1 VCAPSEGMVSVL
13 DAVGLAVILLVNT
26 ALVALMTRFFRVRL
40 HTRWGSVL
48 YSVVVPPVVLVV
60 STLFLSGVL
69 KLGPDLGSA
78 VAVVAIAIV
87 LPLATGLT
95 FDYFWMPAPEE
106 VDLPEKW
113 DDDRD
118 REQQRRERLRP

>member
-1 VCAPSEGMVSVL
+1 MVSVL

>member
-1 VCAPSEGMVSVL
+1 MVSVL

-106 VDLPEKW
+106 VDLPKKW